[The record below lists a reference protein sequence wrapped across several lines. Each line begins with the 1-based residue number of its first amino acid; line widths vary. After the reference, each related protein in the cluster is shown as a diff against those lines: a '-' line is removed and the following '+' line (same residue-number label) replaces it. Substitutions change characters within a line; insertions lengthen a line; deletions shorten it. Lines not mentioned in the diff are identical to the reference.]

1 MVVGYCVGEIS
12 LSELTFISDKMP
24 QVGEYVIVEYDN
36 KKVLGMVESLVRGND
51 ALNIDLHEVEAIQ
64 TIARIGGKD
73 YYIKGKVKL
82 LGDVNDNLR
91 LPRTPALPGTPIKL
105 ADKEI
110 LNDVFKVKNPIK
122 LGTLVN
128 QSDIEVNVE
137 ANPVLNR
144 HLAILAMTGAGKSNT
159 VAVLIDQ
166 LLGYNVPV
174 FVFDMHGEYRDAKFP
189 NGNVNVIQPK
199 INPQYMTF
207 YEIKRLVSI
216 PNSAVIQ
223 ERFFRQAFNKAQ
235 KMIRESTAHTSD
247 FLQLIVDILYKDV
260 EYDEEGNISTKTDKR
275 IIDVINKVEDSMDKY
290 SNLFDS
296 NKGNILTSIKIG
308 HANVLDLSQTDESV
322 AEVLVSHIMRNSLQ
336 RRKNAVHGSSNDTL
350 DHPVFYIIEEAH
362 ILAPN
367 KRDSQS
373 KHWIQR
379 VAREGRKFGLGLC
392 LVSQSPK
399 TVDHDALSQMNN
411 MIILR
416 LVEPEDQRHVQSASE
431 SLSRDLIDQLPSLNV
446 GEAIVLGLM
455 TKVPTLVKIN
465 EFKGRRT
472 GGDLD
477 IIGELANFNKKE
489 DDELKRQEQEMDDLG
504 CYDY

>member
-1 MVVGYCVGEIS
+1 MTVGYCVGEIS

-24 QVGEYVIVEYDN
+24 QVGEYVTVEYDG
-36 KKVLGMVESLVRGND
+36 KKVLGMVENLVRGND
-51 ALNIDLHEVEAIQ
+51 ALNIDLHDVEAIQ

-110 LNDVFKVKNPIK
+110 LDKVFKVKNPIR

-137 ANPVLNR
+137 ANPILNR
-144 HLAILAMTGAGKSNT
+144 HLAVLAMTGAGKSNT
-159 VAVLIDQ
+159 VAVLMDQ
-166 LLGYNVPV
+166 LLAYNVPI
-174 FVFDMHGEYRDAKFP
+174 FVFDMHCEYRDAEFP
-189 NGNVNVIQPK
+189 NGKVNVIRPK
-199 INPQYMTF
+199 INPSYMTF
-207 YEIKRLVSI
+207 NEIKRLVNI
-216 PNSAVIQ
+216 PNNAYIQ
-223 ERFFRQAFNKAQ
+223 ERHFRHAFNRAQ
-235 KMIRESTAHTSD
+235 KEIKEGTEHTYK
-247 FLQLIVDILYKDV
+247 FLDAMYDILYVKSQ
-260 EYDEEGNISTKTDKR
+260 EEGSDKQ
-275 IIDVINKVEDSMDKY
+275 IVDVMNKIEDSKDKY
-290 SNLFDS
+290 NNLFDNNMS
-296 NKGNILTSIKIG
+296 NILTSIKVG
-308 HANVLDLSQTDESV
+308 HVNVLDLSQTDESV
-322 AEVLVSHIMRNSLQ
+322 SEVLVSHIMRNALQ
-336 RRKNAVHGSSNDTL
+336 RRKNAVHGSSDDTL
-350 DHPVFYIIEEAH
+350 DHPVFFIIEEAH

-373 KHWIQR
+373 KYWIQR

-431 SLSRDLIDQLPSLNV
+431 SLSKDLINQLPSLNV

-455 TKVPTLVKIN
+455 SKVPTLVKID
-465 EFKGRRT
+465 EFMGRRT

-477 IIGELANFNKKE
+477 IVGDLANYNQTQE
-489 DDELKRQEQEMDDLG
+489 DEIKHQEQESLDLG
-504 CYDY
+504 YDY

>member
-24 QVGEYVIVEYDN
+24 KVGEYVTVEYDG

-51 ALNIDLHEVEAIQ
+51 ALNIDLHDVGAIQ
-64 TIARIGGKD
+64 TIARMDGKN
-73 YYIKGKVKL
+73 YYIRGKVKL
-82 LGDVNDNLR
+82 LGDVDDNLR
-91 LPRTPALPGTPIKL
+91 LPRTPAIPGTPIKL

-110 LNDVFKVKNPIK
+110 LDKVFNVKNPLR

-128 QSDIEVNVE
+128 QEDIVVNVE
-137 ANPVLNR
+137 ANPILNR

-166 LLGYNVPV
+166 LISYNVPV
-174 FVFDMHGEYRDAKFP
+174 FVFDMHGEYKDAEFP
-189 NGNVNVIQPK
+189 NGNVNIIPPK
-199 INPQYMTF
+199 INPIYMSF
-207 YEIKRLVSI
+207 SEIKRLAGI
-216 PNSAVIQ
+216 GGNANIQ
-223 ERFFRQAFNKAQ
+223 ERYFRQAFNEVRKEIEGGTEGEHNFLDAMQ
-235 KMIRESTAHTSD
+235 NNLMIKSN
-247 FLQLIVDILYKDV
+247 K
-260 EYDEEGNISTKTDKR
+260 EGADKQ
-275 IIDVINKVEDSMDKY
+275 IIDVVNKIEDAKEKY
-290 SNLFDS
+290 TNIFDN
-296 NKGNILTSIKIG
+296 NKGNILSSIKIG
-308 HANVLDLSQTDESV
+308 HVNVLDLSQTDESV
-322 AEVLVSHIMRNSLQ
+322 AEVLVSHIMRNSLKG
-336 RRKNAVHGSSNDTL
+336 RKNTVHGRGKHKLN
-350 DHPVFYIIEEAH
+350 HPVFYIIEEAH

-367 KRDSQS
+367 KRDSTS
-373 KHWIQR
+373 KYWIQR

-431 SLSRDLIDQLPSLNV
+431 SLSKDLIDQLPSLNV

-455 TKVPTLVKIN
+455 SKVPTLVKID

-477 IIGELANFNKKE
+477 IIGDLAKFKKSE
-489 DDELKRQEQEMDDLG
+489 TDEIKHQEQESLDLG
-504 CYDY
+504 YDY

>member
-24 QVGEYVIVEYDN
+24 QVGEYVTVEYDG
-36 KKVLGMVESLVRGND
+36 KKVLGMVENLVRGND
-51 ALNIDLHEVEAIQ
+51 ALNIDLHDVEAIQ

-110 LNDVFKVKNPIK
+110 LDKVFKVKNPIR

-128 QSDIEVNVE
+128 QRDIEVNVE
-137 ANPVLNR
+137 GNPILNR

-159 VAVLIDQ
+159 VAVLMDQ
-166 LLGYNVPV
+166 LLRYNVPI
-174 FVFDMHGEYRDAKFP
+174 FVFDMHGEYRDADFP
-189 NGNVNVIQPK
+189 NGDVNVIQPK
-199 INPQYMTF
+199 INPTYMNF
-207 YEIKRLVSI
+207 SEIKRLVNI
-216 PNSAVIQ
+216 PNNAYIQ
-223 ERFFRQAFNKAQ
+223 ERHFRYAFNKARTQ
-235 KMIRESTAHTSD
+235 INEGTEHTYK
-247 FLQLIVDILYKDV
+247 FLEAMYDILYV
-260 EYDEEGNISTKTDKR
+260 RSQEEGSDKQ
-275 IIDVINKVEDSMDKY
+275 IVDVMNKIEDAKDKY
-290 SNLFDS
+290 NNLFDN
-296 NKGNILTSIKIG
+296 NKGNILTSIKVG
-308 HANVLDLSQTDESV
+308 HVNVLDLSQTDESV
-322 AEVLVSHIMRNSLQ
+322 SEVLVSHILRNALQ
-336 RRKNAVHGSSNDTL
+336 RRKNFFHGGSNKTL
-350 DHPVFYIIEEAH
+350 NHSVFFVIEEAH

-431 SLSRDLIDQLPSLNV
+431 SLSKDLINQLPSLNV

-455 TKVPTLVKIN
+455 SKVPTLVKID

-477 IIGELANFNKKE
+477 IIGDLASFEKDEE
-489 DDELKRQEQEMDDLG
+489 DEIRHQEQESLDLG
-504 CYDY
+504 YNY

>member
-1 MVVGYCVGEIS
+1 MAVGYCVGEIS

-24 QVGEYVIVEYDN
+24 QVGEYVTVEYDG

-51 ALNIDLHEVEAIQ
+51 ALNIDLHDVDAIQ
-64 TIARIGGKD
+64 TIARMGGKD

-82 LGDVNDNLR
+82 LGDVDDNLR

-110 LNDVFKVKNPIK
+110 LDKVFKVKNPLR

-128 QSDIEVNVE
+128 QEDIVVNVE
-137 ANPVLNR
+137 ANPILNR

-166 LLGYNVPV
+166 LIGYNVPV
-174 FVFDMHGEYRDAKFP
+174 FVFDMHGEYKDAKFP
-189 NGNVNVIQPK
+189 NGDVNVIQPK
-199 INPQYMTF
+199 INPIYMSF
-207 YEIKRLVSI
+207 YEIKRLVNI
-216 PNSAVIQ
+216 PNNAFVQ
-223 ERFFRQAFNKAQ
+223 ERHFRQAFNHVKKEIEAGT
-235 KMIRESTAHTSD
+235 ESKHN
-247 FLQLIVDILYKDV
+247 FLDAMQNYLEIKSQ
-260 EYDEEGNISTKTDKR
+260 EEGSDKQ
-275 IIDVINKVEDSMDKY
+275 IIDVVNKIEDAKEKY
-290 SNLFDS
+290 NNLFDN

-308 HANVLDLSQTDESV
+308 HVNVLDLSQTDESV

-336 RRKNAVHGSSNDTL
+336 RRKNAVHGHAKNTL

-367 KRDSQS
+367 KRDSTS

-431 SLSRDLIDQLPSLNV
+431 SLSKDLINQLPSLNV

-455 TKVPTLVKIN
+455 SKVPTLVKID

-477 IIGELANFNKKE
+477 IIGDLAKLNESEKAE
-489 DDELKRQEQEMDDLG
+489 IKRQERESLDLG
-504 CYDY
+504 YDY